1 MRRSSAL
8 VVTLLLFVLRA
19 TTPAQ
24 EKSLTIDDIYDPVK
38 KVNFD
43 GSPPTILRWLKDGAH
58 YLQSKR
64 DPQTGTGQL
73 LKVTALTG
81 EAVPLFD
88 AAKMEAALAKL
99 PGLSREDA
107 RQLAHQRDY
116 TMNSAQTAVLIN
128 YANDLFY
135 YEFGSDRAVRLT
147 NNPEEEVGEEFSP
160 DGRTAS
166 FIRSNNLYVVD
177 IAGGR
182 ERALTTDGGPKTL
195 NGRLDWV
202 YQEELYGRGDFK
214 GYWWSPD
221 STKLVF
227 LRLDESPVHEF
238 AVVDHIPRLQNVEL
252 TPYPLAGDPNPTVRL
267 GIVGAGGGEIRWV
280 GWNNKYQPPDLL
292 IVRVSWTPDSKK
304 VCYQAQNREQTWLD
318 LNLADPNTG
327 TSQTLLHE
335 TSKAWVEVIDNPSWL
350 NDGSFLWQSERNGW
364 RHLYHYT
371 GEGRLIRQVTDGRWE
386 VRSLHGIDQA
396 KGLIYFSG
404 TEHTPIGSDAY
415 RVNLDGTGITRLTK
429 TEGSHRIYVD
439 PTFTHY
445 IDYWSDVNTPT
456 QVRLYNADGSLARTI
471 DENRVEALKQYKLG
485 KADFT
490 QVKTRDGFV
499 MEAMMIKPPDFDPN
513 KKYPVWSFTYSGPHT
528 QSVRNGWGGPTYLWH
543 QMLAEKGYVIWICDN
558 RTASGKGVESTWPVY
573 RNFGELELRDLE
585 DGLTWLRGQ
594 PFVDGSRIGLWGWSF
609 GGFMTTYALTHS
621 TSFRVGIAGGT
632 VTDWHD
638 YDSIYTE
645 RYMQTPQDNPSGY
658 QKTAPVN
665 AAKNLHGKLLLIH
678 GAIDDNVH
686 LQNTMQLIY
695 ELQKA
700 DKPFQLMLYPKS
712 RHGVSDP
719 LLVKH
724 LREMMTDFI
733 TENL

>member
-8 VVTLLLFVLRA
+8 VVTFLLLVLCT

-24 EKSLTIDDIYDPVK
+24 EKLLTIDDIYDPVK

-43 GSPPTILRWLKDGAH
+43 GSPPAILRWLKDGTH
-58 YLQSKR
+58 YLQSKT
-64 DPQTGTGQL
+64 DPRTRAAQL

-81 EAVPLFD
+81 EAVPFFD
-88 AAKMEAALAKL
+88 ASKMEAALAKL
-99 PGLSREDA
+99 PGLSREEA

-128 YANDLFY
+128 HANDLFY
-135 YEFGSDRAVRLT
+135 YEFGSDRAIRLT

-160 DGRTAS
+160 DGRMVS
-166 FIRSNNLYVVD
+166 FVRNNNIYVVD

-182 ERALTTDGGPKTL
+182 ERALTTDGGPKIL

-202 YQEELYGRGDFK
+202 YQEEVYGRGDFK

-227 LRLDESPVHEF
+227 LRLDESSVHEF

-252 TPYPLAGDPNPTVRL
+252 TPYPLAGDPNPTARL
-267 GIVGAGGGEIRWV
+267 GVVSAGGGEIRWIDR
-280 GWNNKYQPPDLL
+280 NNKYQPPDLL
-292 IVRVSWTPDSKK
+292 IVRVGWTPDSKK

-318 LNLADPNTG
+318 LNFADPNTG
-327 TSQTLLHE
+327 TSQTALRE
-335 TSKAWVEVIDNPSWL
+335 TSKAWVEAIDNPFWL

-371 GEGRLIRQVTDGRWE
+371 AEGRLIRQVTDGRWE
-386 VRSLHGIDQA
+386 VRALHGVDQA

-404 TEHTPIGSDAY
+404 TEHTPIGSDAF
-415 RVNLDGTGITRLTK
+415 RINLDGTGMMRLTQ
-429 TEGSHRIYVD
+429 TEGSHRINFD
-439 PTFTHY
+439 PTFTRY

-456 QVRLYNADGSLARTI
+456 QVRLYNVDGSLARTI

-528 QSVRNGWGGPTYLWH
+528 QSVRNGWGGATYMWH
-543 QMLAEKGYVIWICDN
+543 QMLAEKGYIIWVCDN

-585 DGLTWLRGQ
+585 DGLTWLRSQ

-621 TSFRVGIAGGT
+621 TSFRIGIAGGT

-645 RYMQTPQDNPSGY
+645 RYMQTPQDNPAGY

-686 LQNTMQLIY
+686 LQNTMQLVY

-724 LREMMTDFI
+724 MREMMTNFI
-733 TENL
+733 IENL